1 MPTLRHDRTTRALH
15 WLQAGLILGL
25 VALGWWMTELSYY
38 DRWYNDALFWHRAL
52 GLLVPLVAVG
62 QVARRWWR
70 AALPP
75 LGKDWEQRAA
85 AAMHRLF
92 LLLMAVIPV
101 SGYLISTSAGA
112 AIPLPGGLA
121 MPALSSLSA
130 LSDGAREAAV
140 AVHYWSAYAIFALAA
155 LHASAACKHHFIDR
169 DDVLRRML

>member
-15 WLQAGLILGL
+15 WLQAALILGL

-62 QVARRWWR
+62 QVVRRRWR

-75 LGKDWEQRAA
+75 AGKDWEQRAA

-121 MPALSSLSA
+121 MPAFGA

-140 AVHYWSAYAIFALAA
+140 VVHYWSAYAIFALAA